1 MNATPLLSRILATL
15 REHGLEAVLI
25 GNAAA
30 AMHGAPVTTLD
41 FDFMFRDTPLNLRKL
56 KRVAADLDAMI
67 LRPFYP
73 VSKFYRM
80 VDDATGLQ
88 ADFMP
93 VIHGVRSFQ
102 GLKARAVRKSVSGCP
117 VLVATLADIIAS
129 KEAAGR
135 AGSRGPARLEADPGR
150 FGGDRIEPPTADQR
164 RPTEEGAPNMTTRRT
179 TSPTRR
185 PAAARRR
192 ALAALPAESDRQL
205 EELIRRRIAL
215 PLEQRMNFLRRRLP
229 GGGSCL

>member
-1 MNATPLLSRILATL
+1 MNATPLLSRIVAAL
-15 REHGLEAVLI
+15 RECGLEAVLI

-56 KRVAADLDAMI
+56 KRVAVGLDAMI

-73 VSKFYRM
+73 VSKLYRV

-93 VIHGVRSFQ
+93 VIHGIRSFE
-102 GLKARAVRKSVSGCP
+102 GLKARSVEKSVGGCP
-117 VLVATLADIIAS
+117 VFVAMLADIIAS
-129 KEAAGR
+129 KAATGR
-135 AGSRGPARLEADPGR
+135 EQTGPQTEGPPLMTARR
-150 FGGDRIEPPTADQR
+150 HTAS
-164 RPTEEGAPNMTTRRT
+164 TTRAT
-179 TSPTRR
+179 
-185 PAAARRR
+185 ARRR

-205 EELIRRRIAL
+205 ADLIRRRLAL